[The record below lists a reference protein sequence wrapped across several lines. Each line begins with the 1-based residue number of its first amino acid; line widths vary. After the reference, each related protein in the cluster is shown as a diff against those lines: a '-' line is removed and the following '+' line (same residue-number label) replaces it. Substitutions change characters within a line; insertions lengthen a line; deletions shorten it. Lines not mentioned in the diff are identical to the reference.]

1 MLINYYIQIVL
12 FFAYTLFTI
21 SLGLS
26 FFDDKSSPS
35 IWTCYTSILA
45 LLSFTILAYK
55 TTRLKLKDFKYK
67 NLSSVLLISFVC
79 LLAGSLNAYNQ
90 YSKRDIWIDE
100 ISQFER
106 ASLQAHE
113 SDITINAAV
122 EQQPPLHYYLN
133 YLSFKTFDN
142 TKIAP
147 RFFSIVFY
155 LLFCF
160 VTPIFAFLITGS
172 ILNSALSSL
181 LVLAS
186 YHLTFYSIE
195 GRPFILAAFFG
206 FIYLISIF
214 NRIELLSRNEKVS
227 PLLDTSSRINTI
239 ASAVLLALTISIQ
252 PALLMLVVVLPQI
265 FSSTKKNFIKIF
277 SEHALVAF
285 LLSPIF
291 FIIYKKSVEMNQF
304 REQISVSSLIANLK
318 TNTVELWYFLISTNI
333 TYLFLIMIIFILFT
347 KSKDRLRYTAQIV
360 LPNILLPTSI
370 LVFMTIFIN
379 WGVYHRYYIIMSSLT
394 LVSIIYLLREF
405 KVNNPTN
412 KFIYIF
418 LLLLTFDLGQT
429 IDSKYSKF
437 QELIPTEKIYRFLS
451 KNAKKD
457 DLALFLNFTLLG
469 QWRGDYWVA
478 QNIYYTEEK
487 RTAKLLKKSLGNDSI
502 PYISKSDLNRSQEP
516 TSIYLLQRLNWNK
529 VQLTNLYKKLNL
541 EYLGS
546 FNKDYFIFKKTIRSI
561 NEWKIFLRD
570 IIKNVDRE
578 FRFAPLEALIFYS
591 ISEKNEQEFQLLM
604 KEYVTTKAHPKEG
617 SNYEKSEY
625 ILNMENEKAKRIK
638 LLNEAWING
647 Y

>member
-1 MLINYYIQIVL
+1 MLINYYIQIIL
-12 FFAYTLFTI
+12 FFTYTLFTI
-21 SLGLS
+21 SLSLS
-26 FFDDKSSPS
+26 FFDDKASPS
-35 IWTCYTSILA
+35 IWTYYTTILA
-45 LLSFTILAYK
+45 LLGFTIFTYK
-55 TTRLKLKDFKYK
+55 TIRLKLKDFKNK
-67 NLSSVLLISFVC
+67 NLSSVLLISSVC
-79 LLAGSLNAYNQ
+79 LLVGSLNAYTQ

-100 ISQFER
+100 VSQFER
-106 ASLQAHE
+106 SSLQAHE
-113 SDITINAAV
+113 NDITINAAI

-133 YLSFKTFDN
+133 YLSYKIFGN